1 MNAIPSILGL
11 LSHENTDIVADTLE
25 LLAELSG
32 AEVGEDKEDEAQEAE
47 LEADGVKLLIDTI
60 VENRGLGLVEQ
71 ARERERSNAI
81 CVSIYKMCV
90 QRVRKRFRWVDG

>member
-1 MNAIPSILGL
+1 MPILWRLKDRIWRYG
-11 LSHENTDIVADTLE
+11 E
-25 LLAELSG
+25 LRKSLKNVTHKMLT
-32 AEVGEDKEDEAQEAE
+32 QQLRE

>member
-1 MNAIPSILGL
+1 MGL

-32 AEVGEDKEDEAQEAE
+32 AEVGEDKEDEGQEAE

-60 VENRGLGLVEQ
+60 VENKGLGLVEQ
-71 ARERERSNAI
+71 ARERKFE
-81 CVSIYKMCV
+81 CGMCTYV
-90 QRVRKRFRWVDG
+90 LCTV